1 MKKGSIKKKIL
12 AGFGSLLILF
22 AFTAAYSIFNGYR
35 IRANVATL
43 HEKIYFSLDQSN
55 RLIESLRETKDGLTA
70 SITES
75 DETSIQHAVKS
86 GEEFRSVLSSLK
98 ETRPDDKELDELER
112 LFNIY
117 FAKGT
122 AAARAVSKGETSDLM
137 GEIGSLNDV
146 ANNLFALLD
155 SYRAANYDAFVKN
168 IEEVKDL
175 SGHSATFALAA
186 FTVSLILGG
195 AVAIVLSTRITG
207 SVNEV
212 AGMINDI
219 AEGGGDLTRQL
230 SVKSDDEMGR
240 LASGFNDFVTSL
252 RRIISQV
259 SASTS
264 RVTSASEELYSIS
277 EHMRN
282 SIVREQLS
290 VASQVATSSG
300 QVSATM
306 NETSSNCSGA
316 AMAAREACT
325 AAARGGEI
333 ISRTIEG
340 MTGIASRVRESAVQV
355 SALEKQSREI
365 GKIIEVIEDIADQTN
380 LLALNAAIEAARAGE
395 HGRGFAVV
403 ADEVKKLSQ
412 KTVNATKEITSVII
426 NIQHDTQGLVG
437 SMEAGNREVE
447 THVSQAV
454 HARDALNSI
463 IDRVANVNGLIDL
476 IASAIE
482 EQSSASLQISADME
496 RVASLAETTS
506 EKTSQMADASGML
519 SGIAGEL
526 KEIVAKFK
534 IDDRAEPRIDSP
546 VHPEGKE
553 KSMRY
558 SRLSQGVTSA

>member
-122 AAARAVSKGETSDLM
+122 AAARVVSKGETSDLM

-195 AVAIVLSTRITG
+195 VVAIVLSTRITG

-306 NETSSNCSGA
+306 
-316 AMAAREACT
+316 
-325 AAARGGEI
+325 
-333 ISRTIEG
+333 
-340 MTGIASRVRESAVQV
+340 
-355 SALEKQSREI
+355 
-365 GKIIEVIEDIADQTN
+365 
-380 LLALNAAIEAARAGE
+380 
-395 HGRGFAVV
+395 
-403 ADEVKKLSQ
+403 
-412 KTVNATKEITSVII
+412 KEITSVII
-426 NIQHDTQGLVG
+426 NIQHDTQCLVG

-463 IDRVANVNGLIDL
+463 IARVANVNGLIDL

-506 EKTSQMADASGML
+506 
-519 SGIAGEL
+519 
-526 KEIVAKFK
+526 AKK
-534 IDDRAEPRIDSP
+534 
-546 VHPEGKE
+546 
-553 KSMRY
+553 
-558 SRLSQGVTSA
+558 